1 MRFPLLKESAAV
13 KSTRILHVI
22 YSLEIG
28 GAEMDLVA
36 KAKVLVERYGYQV
49 AIVCLLRRGELVE
62 EVERDG
68 IRVIG
73 PVMSGSSDIRVIPW
87 LLRIIR
93 SGKFDV
99 VHTHM
104 FASNFLGRVAATL
117 AGVLVII
124 STVQLIAERE
134 KWWEMLLDRALQFKT
149 DMMIA
154 SSEAVRQ
161 SFIQRGIRPAKIAV
175 IHNSVD
181 FARFDAVDRE
191 AARRAMRQAFGWDE
205 GHFVVGTVAR
215 LERIKGLDHL
225 IEAAKTVAEALPQA
239 RFLVV
244 GDGPQREDLLSRV
257 HHLELGE
264 HCIFAG
270 LRSDV
275 PQILPAFDLFVLPSL
290 SEALGTAAIEA
301 LASGVPV
308 VASRVGGVPEVVTHG
323 ETGLLVPPGDAMQL
337 AQAILHVAANPA
349 EARQWAERG
358 QKRVRLMF
366 DVNRLADAQAR
377 LYQHFL
383 ERKRLKGTR

>member
-1 MRFPLLKESAAV
+1 M

-28 GAEMDLVA
+28 GAEMDLIA
-36 KAKVLVERYGYQV
+36 KAKVLVQRYGYHV
-49 AIVCLLRRGELVE
+49 AIVCLLRRGKLVE
-62 EVERDG
+62 EAERDG

-73 PVMSGSSDIRVIPW
+73 PVMGGKSDIRVIPW

-117 AGVLVII
+117 AGGPVII

-149 DMMIA
+149 DMVIA

-161 SFIQRGIRPAKIAV
+161 SFIQRGIRPTKIAV

-191 AARRAMRQAFGWDE
+191 AARQATRQAFGWDK

-257 HHLELGE
+257 RHLELGE
-264 HCIFAG
+264 RCIFAG

-290 SEALGTAAIEA
+290 SEALGIAAIEA

-308 VASRVGGVPEVVTHG
+308 VASQVGGVPEVVIHG
-323 ETGLLVPPGDAMQL
+323 ETGLLVPPSDAAQL
-337 AQAILHVAANPA
+337 VQAILHVAANPA

-366 DVNRLADAQAR
+366 DVNRLTDAQAR